1 MINPRKLAAYALTAT
16 LLLGGG
22 AAFAQTSTGG
32 NTAGGTVTSTGGN
45 TAGGT
50 VTSTDQS
57 RTTEGS
63 GSTMNRAGGDDSD
76 FDWGWLGLLGLIG
89 LAGLMPRDH
98 ARDRHRETGMG
109 AATR

>member
-1 MINPRKLAAYALTAT
+1 MINPHRLAAYALTAT

-22 AAFAQTSTGG
+22 GAAFAQ
-32 NTAGGTVTSTGGN
+32 TSTGGN

-63 GSTMNRAGGDDSD
+63 GSTMNRAGADDSD

-89 LAGLMPRDH
+89 LAGLMRRDR
-98 ARDRHRETGMG
+98 ARDRYPQTEMS
-109 AATR
+109 ATAR

>member
-1 MINPRKLAAYALTAT
+1 MINPRKLAVYALTAT
-16 LLLGGG
+16 LLLGGGG

-32 NTAGGTVTSTGGN
+32 NTAGGTVTST
-45 TAGGT
+45 
-50 VTSTDQS
+50 DQS
-57 RTTEGS
+57 RTMEGS
-63 GSTMNRAGGDDSD
+63 GSTMNRAGGDDRG

-98 ARDRHRETGMG
+98 ARDRHGQTGMG

>member
-1 MINPRKLAAYALTAT
+1 MVNPRKLAAYALTAT
-16 LLLGGG
+16 LFLGGGG

-32 NTAGGTVTSTGGN
+32 NTAGGT
-45 TAGGT
+45 AA
-50 VTSTDQS
+50 STDQS

-98 ARDRHRETGMG
+98 ARDRNGQTGMG

>member
-1 MINPRKLAAYALTAT
+1 MINPRKLAAYALTAA
-16 LLLGGG
+16 LLLGGGG

-32 NTAGGTVTSTGGN
+32 NTAGGTVTSN
-45 TAGGT
+45 
-50 VTSTDQS
+50 DQS

-63 GSTMNRAGGDDSD
+63 GSTMNRAGRDDSD

-98 ARDRHRETGMG
+98 ARDRHGQTGMG
-109 AATR
+109 TATR